1 MSPKLLRMQN
11 IMSRIIPALAMFF
24 PILAAVPA
32 HADDLNA
39 QLAHCMTINGA
50 VERLSC
56 YDRVARGAMSAAPQ
70 AQAAQ
75 SPAPQARVEPP
86 ADPARD
92 FGKERL
98 PSAAPPQNDRFTAE
112 ITDFQKDARDRF
124 TVALQNGQVWRQ
136 AGGDTGSAQ
145 FRKGSTHQ
153 VTISRGALGS
163 YDLRF
168 NDRNATFKVLRVR

>member
-1 MSPKLLRMQN
+1 MP
-11 IMSRIIPALAMFF
+11 RIIPALAMFF
-24 PILAAVPA
+24 SVLAAVPA
-32 HADDLNA
+32 HAEDLNA

-56 YDRVARGAMSAAPQ
+56 YDRVAHGAANAAMP

-75 SPAPQARVEPP
+75 SPAPQARIEPP

-98 PSAAPPQNDRFTAE
+98 PSTAPQQNERFTAE

-124 TVALQNGQVWRQ
+124 TVALQNGQLWRQ
-136 AGGDTGSAQ
+136 VAGDTGIAQ
-145 FRKGSTHQ
+145 FRPGRTHQ